1 MSRMQNILEKAERDG
16 SLPRVAIIGDPTAA
30 ATLAFDTKASA
41 PPAVEDY
48 VAVVTVP
55 VSPMPASSVPVSIP
69 LSPVTVPSV
78 TAPPLRTV
86 TSAGLDRN
94 LVAALR
100 PGAPTAEQYR
110 ALRTRLAHTDRGVP
124 VAALLVTSPGRG
136 EGKSLTS
143 ANLALTMA
151 QDVQTRIC
159 IVDADLRHSRLHT
172 LFGISE
178 TPGLADVLTGRTT
191 LDEALVR
198 LEDQQIVMLPAGQI
212 AAHPAE
218 LLGTTAMR
226 RTIETLRTQFDR
238 VIIDAPAISPL
249 ADVGILSPLV
259 DGLLLV
265 VHAGVTT
272 KPAIQEAV
280 AAIGTDKL
288 LGVLLN
294 GGAA

>member
-1 MSRMQNILEKAERDG
+1 MSRMQTILEKAERDG
-16 SLPRVAIIGDPTAA
+16 NVARVAMIGDTAG
-30 ATLAFDTKASA
+30 ATALAFDPTTTAA
-41 PPAVEDY
+41 P
-48 VAVVTVP
+48 
-55 VSPMPASSVPVSIP
+55 
-69 LSPVTVPSV
+69 SPVITGYAGAAAIP
-78 TAPPLRTV
+78 APPLVAPPVEPIAVPAATSPSVRAV
-86 TSAGLDRN
+86 TSTGLDRN
-94 LVAALR
+94 LVAALK

-110 ALRTRLAHTDRGVP
+110 ALRTRLAHTDHGVP
-124 VAALLVTSPGRG
+124 IGAVLVTSPGRR
-136 EGKSLTS
+136 EGKSLTC

-159 IVDADLRHSRLHT
+159 VVDADLRQSRLHT
-172 LFGISE
+172 LFGIPD
-178 TPGLADVLTGRTT
+178 TPGLVDVLTGRAA
-191 LDEALVR
+191 LAESLVR
-198 LEDQQIVMLPAGQI
+198 LEDQQIVVLPAGQI

-218 LLGTTAMR
+218 LLGSTAMR

-238 VIIDAPAISPL
+238 VIIDAPAIGPL

-280 AAIGTDKL
+280 ATIGTDKL

-294 GGAA
+294 GAAA